1 MDCTNK
7 PRLDETAT
15 PEDYRADVLEI
26 IQGINLEDAA
36 MRRLICGLYGYLR
49 YAATLSVGGK
59 ITLEEFYRA
68 LIVDTLLGVETG
80 VMPSGAERLR
90 AIYDLLK

>member
-1 MDCTNK
+1 MDYTNK

-36 MRRLICGLYGYLR
+36 MRRLIYGLYDYVR

-59 ITLEEFYRA
+59 VTLESFYRA
-68 LIVDTLLGVETG
+68 LIVDTMFGVETG
-80 VMPSGAERLR
+80 IRPSGIDRLR